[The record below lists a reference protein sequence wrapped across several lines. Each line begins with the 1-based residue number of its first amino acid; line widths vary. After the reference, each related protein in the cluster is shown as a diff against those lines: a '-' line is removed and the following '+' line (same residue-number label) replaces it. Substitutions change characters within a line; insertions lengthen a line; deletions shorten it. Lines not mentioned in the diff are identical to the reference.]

1 MRKKIKH
8 MFWKHWNCL
17 PWLLCGIS
25 VLIEGEVEMYQYILV
40 LFVLLMLIWVKLP
53 LDKGD
58 IFIIQKKTEAALAD
72 GRETVCGE
80 VERGKGE

>member
-1 MRKKIKH
+1 MSVSPA
-8 MFWKHWNCL
+8 CL
-17 PWLLCGIS
+17 MIFIS
-25 VLIEGEVEMYQYILV
+25 PSFMSFTV